1 MVIIYLLYKLLLSTN
16 KHFQNL
22 MDAKLVPNASSLD
35 VERRIAGFEFGWEQ
49 KTELHIY
56 FFKPALQ
63 TIKHFSSN
71 IDTAPLTLL
80 GFLS

>member
-1 MVIIYLLYKLLLSTN
+1 
-16 KHFQNL
+16 

-35 VERRIAGFEFGWEQ
+35 VVRRIAGFEFGWEQ